1 MKVGLYTRAV
11 VAASRNFS
19 WTAGRLTIWNG
30 LSAAERYHYLDKIGV
45 RGCNLL
51 WPKLDIFQP
60 NLIHTKVAEFQ
71 RLYFMM
77 GIDEPGAAQVV
88 GSLNLTEQRQLCF
101 SALRFFEERAKFFE
115 ALTVS
120 GRNAFVNFIDSLE
133 CGYLYR
139 DLKKIERLNLVGSL
153 NGLNLGKM
161 ERSGQT
167 EEHFQKYRELESA
180 PEAGGRQ
187 SLASFVSILN
197 GQQCFDLFQRMP
209 SGGRPKF
216 LSLVIAGEEP
226 RLKSF
231 FKFFGLENFTEWFPL
246 LGMKEK
252 IRLYQTFG
260 AGELLQ
266 VSGFQMGY
274 FGNEAGPELAALYA
288 SLSQAER
295 SELLGFFYP
304 NGLVNLFRSLDSLPL
319 RTDLFLRLFDENLRP
334 VLGYLLHTYER
345 RLAELYRLLELA
357 GQGKLFQLLD
367 PNQKQRL
374 LSQLD
379 NAERQQLLA
388 SLPR

>member
-1 MKVGLYTRAV
+1 MKVGLYAKAV

-101 SALRFFEERAKFFE
+101 SVLRFFEERAKFFE

-120 GRNAFVNFIDSLE
+120 GRNAFVNFINSLE
-133 CGYLYR
+133 CGYLYI
-139 DLKKIERLNLVGSL
+139 DLKKIEHLNLVGSL
-153 NGLNLGKM
+153 SELNRGKM

-167 EEHFQKYRELESA
+167 EDNFQKYCELESA

-187 SLASFVSILN
+187 SLASFVGILN

-231 FKFFGLENFTEWFPL
+231 LFFFGLKNFTEWFPL
-246 LGMKEK
+246 LGVEEK
-252 IRLYQTFG
+252 IRLYQTLG
-260 AGELLQ
+260 TGELLQ
-266 VSGFQMGY
+266 VSGFQKGY

-288 SLSQAER
+288 SLGQAER
-295 SELLGFFYP
+295 SKLLGFFYCG
-304 NGLVNLFRSLDSLPL
+304 GLVNLFRSLDSLPL
-319 RTDLFLRLFDENLRP
+319 HTDLFLKLFDENLRP
-334 VLGYLLHTYER
+334 VLGFLLHTYER
-345 RLAELYRLLELA
+345 KLADLYRLLGLA

-379 NAERQQLLA
+379 DVERQQLLA